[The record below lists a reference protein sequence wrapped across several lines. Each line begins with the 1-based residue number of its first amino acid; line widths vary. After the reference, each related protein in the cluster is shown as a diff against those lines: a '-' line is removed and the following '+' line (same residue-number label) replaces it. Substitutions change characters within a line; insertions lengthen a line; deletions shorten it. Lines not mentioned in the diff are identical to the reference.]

1 MLKLYFVIVAQSCP
15 TLCDPMDS
23 GLSGFSAHGDF
34 PAKNA
39 LLHKLYFT
47 TFKSGICHVLSL
59 HSLTYDSF
67 STSVRPSCLFI
78 VLLSHCYYQFF
89 FFLTGGLHFFFF
101 FGDAAWQNSEMGPNG
116 LQSCC
121 WQGCTALE
129 SYSTEF
135 PCLLETS
142 RPCLQVLSLLLF
154 LSPSRYGWYSV
165 VHVISF

>member
-1 MLKLYFVIVAQSCP
+1 MTFLQQKLDHVTSSFKCFQKLSMSLTKAQFLTRFARFFIVWVNFQLSFYSDLNYMLKLYFVIVAQSCP

-89 FFLTGGLHFFFF
+89 FFFNWWFTLFFFF
-101 FGDAAWQNSEMGPNG
+101 W
-116 LQSCC
+116 
-121 WQGCTALE
+121 
-129 SYSTEF
+129 
-135 PCLLETS
+135 
-142 RPCLQVLSLLLF
+142 
-154 LSPSRYGWYSV
+154 
-165 VHVISF
+165 